1 MDDTINS
8 ISESYN
14 GHKCAGLWNA
24 CLPEKV
30 FRQLLQNIYF
40 LTIKMADQRDCAAT
54 RSDNQPYSKEE
65 LVDIIIEKLD
75 KSTEEETLE
84 FHDVDISTAWQT
96 IDELER
102 HEEGRAHRYGPSS
115 RIQTSTHR

>member
-14 GHKCAGLWNA
+14 GHKSTDLWNA

-40 LTIKMADQRDCAAT
+40 PTIKMADQPDCAAT
-54 RSDNQPYSKEE
+54 RSDDQPYSKDE
-65 LVDIIIEKLD
+65 LVGIIIEKLD

-84 FHDVDISTAWQT
+84 FHDVDVSTAWQT

-102 HEEGRAHRYGPSS
+102 REEGRAHRYRPRS
-115 RIQTSTHR
+115 RIQTSTYR